1 MYSRSKKNHFFLPKY
16 SHRLIDR
23 SDPSIKRRE
32 EKIPASNDVV
42 SGPVTII
49 PSQFRGDLS
58 SSAGAV
64 GVTRL
69 NVNDVASRC
78 RVIDSTHTRSTVQ
91 IKKERFWCLTLV
103 QSCTF
108 SRVANRRSVPT
119 FSRHP
124 RAIHLP
130 RQETWDV

>member
-1 MYSRSKKNHFFLPKY
+1 MKKNRHHFFLPKY
-16 SHRLIDR
+16 PHRLIDR

-32 EKIPASNDVV
+32 EKIPACSPSNDVV

-78 RVIDSTHTRSTVQ
+78 RAR
-91 IKKERFWCLTLV
+91 W
-103 QSCTF
+103 
-108 SRVANRRSVPT
+108 
-119 FSRHP
+119 
-124 RAIHLP
+124 
-130 RQETWDV
+130 